1 MHFAAMDLGS
11 NSFHLLV
18 AGRGA
23 HGELVKLG
31 AYKEVLKLSS
41 SIDASGRL
49 PEATVSRALD
59 ALGTMLAFAR
69 YYRAEPIAVGTSA
82 LRAAKNGQ
90 DFVRAAKRRLGLKV
104 QILSGDEEAALVYA
118 GARSALN
125 GLPGRVAV
133 VDLGGGSVEI
143 AVGERPEQCSCTETL
158 PLGFL
163 RFGSSSE
170 SEIRE
175 RVTREVRDAAER
187 VRSLSPGA
195 CVASGGTARAL
206 AKLLGP
212 AARVEGRSV
221 HRDAL
226 RSLSREL
233 FHADAARLAELGVEP
248 ARRDGIGVGATVLS
262 ALVDA
267 LGAPSLR
274 ISSGGLRE
282 GVLLRRF
289 ADSDAQRV
297 DPSRFHAV
305 LRLHD
310 NAF

>member
-18 AGRGA
+18 AARGPD
-23 HGELVKLG
+23 GELVKLG

-41 SIDASGRL
+41 SIDAAGRL
-49 PEATVSRALD
+49 PESTIARALD

-69 YYRAEPIAVGTSA
+69 FFRAQPIAVGTSA

-90 DFVRAAKRRLGLKV
+90 DFVRAAKRRLGLEV
-104 QILSGDEEAALVYA
+104 RILSGDEEAALAYS
-118 GARSALN
+118 GARSALS
-125 GLPGRVAV
+125 GLPARIAV

-143 AVGERPEQCSCTETL
+143 AVGELQEQCRCTETL

-163 RFGSSSE
+163 RFGASSE

-175 RVTREVRDAAER
+175 RVAREVREVAAR
-187 VRSLSPGA
+187 VRGLSPGA

-206 AKLLGP
+206 AKVLGP
-212 AARVEGRSV
+212 SARVEGRPIQ
-221 HRDAL
+221 RDQL

-233 FHADAARLAELGVEP
+233 FHASPARLAELGIEP
-248 ARRDGIGVGATVLS
+248 ARRDAIGVGATVLS
-262 ALVDA
+262 ALVDG

-274 ISSGGLRE
+274 ISPGGLRE
-282 GVLLRRF
+282 GVLLQQMALSER
-289 ADSDAQRV
+289 A
-297 DPSRFHAV
+297 DPSGFHAMAP
-305 LRLHD
+305 LDQL
-310 NAF
+310 AL